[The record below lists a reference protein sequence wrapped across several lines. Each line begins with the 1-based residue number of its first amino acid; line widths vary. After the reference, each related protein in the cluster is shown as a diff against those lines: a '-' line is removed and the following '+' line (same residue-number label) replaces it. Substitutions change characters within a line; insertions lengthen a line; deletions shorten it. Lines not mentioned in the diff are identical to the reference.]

1 MFVYWMNTIAII
13 LQIGFFLLALYYLG
27 IAIFSLFPQAKQ
39 PYQEGTLRFAVVI
52 PAHNEAAT
60 LPGLLR
66 SLQLQTYPK
75 DHFSVYVM
83 ADRCTDRTYEIARQF
98 QAIPLLPA
106 KRNTFGKG
114 AALAD
119 AFTQI
124 IQHNDSFDAF
134 VILDADNLADPMFL
148 EEINQTMQQG
158 HPVVQGY
165 IDSKN
170 PNGSWLSHAY
180 SVWYWLTNRTIQM
193 GYNRLQLGCKLGGT
207 GFAISREI
215 LRKIP
220 WKTVSMAEDAEFTL
234 RLALKNQKVR
244 YTSRAIVYD
253 EKPTELSSSI
263 LQRIRW
269 TQGITQVQRELGW
282 KLLRYGKWNAFLRFW
297 SDFLI
302 PLCLILFLVLDIF
315 SVTNLL
321 ELTSV
326 QFVKL
331 WTKPLPFLLLN
342 FYLLGTLV
350 TSAAA
355 LFLEKKWNRKL
366 ILNIFGFF
374 LYIISWIPAGLLGI
388 LKHKDNKWYHTKHQ
402 SIT

>member
-13 LQIGFFLLALYYLG
+13 LQISFFLLALYYLG

-39 PYQEGTLRFAVVI
+39 PYHEGTLRFAVVI
-52 PAHNEAAT
+52 PAHNEAVI
-60 LPGLLR
+60 LPGLLK

-83 ADRCTDRTYEIARQF
+83 ADRCTDLTYEIARQF
-98 QAIPLLPA
+98 HAIPLLPA

-124 IQHNDSFDAF
+124 IHHNDSFDAF
-134 VILDADNLADPMFL
+134 VILDADNLADPLFL

-158 HPVVQGY
+158 NPVVQGY

-193 GYNRLQLGCKLGGT
+193 GYDRLQMGCKLGGT
-207 GFAISREI
+207 GFAISRGI
-215 LRKIP
+215 LREIP
-220 WKTVSMAEDAEFTL
+220 WEPVSMAEDAEYTL

-269 TQGITQVQRELGW
+269 TQGITQVQREFGW

-302 PLCLILFLVLDIF
+302 PLCMILFLVLDIF

-321 ELTSV
+321 GLTSV
-326 QFVKL
+326 RFVRL

-342 FYLLGTLV
+342 GYLLGTLV
-350 TSAAA
+350 TSVAA

-366 ILNIFGFF
+366 LLNLFGFL

-388 LKHKDNKWYHTKHQ
+388 LKHKDNKWYHTRHQ